1 MAADNELEN
10 LKTDCITALR
20 KGDEDAFDA
29 AALKFQESSAGDL
42 QFKMETLGLLACL
55 ALKQNYCRSALKAL
69 NLLSVCS
76 LDIAPEDAQTDNLLS
91 VCSLDIAPEDAQTEN
106 VFLQNLRYAAVM
118 AARTHNKDI
127 FAAAVSKLAVRY
139 AKNNYIK
146 ENTGAFIRVLNAL
159 MFIAADRRYTDIL
172 PMLRWL
178 SLRLCRNE
186 NVTEELL
193 FPFLRGWA
201 CLAAQAAR
209 RGWHDVVNQLLNG
222 LFYFLLKQR
231 SFTLTRSILMYVML
245 HMQMYA
251 AWDGVAKAFEVYA
264 PVQNFSLV
272 LLKQMLKEADGKLR
286 IKTVRLLLRSWR
298 DFIAAAARQAMED
311 ELSLYQSWFS
321 YGEAKESKKY
331 RQRSRLFIQLT
342 LGYWASQ
349 QPRTSKKQLK
359 YLKNIF
365 EQDLVKDKYLQ
376 LLEDVR

>member
-1 MAADNELEN
+1 
-10 LKTDCITALR
+10 
-20 KGDEDAFDA
+20 
-29 AALKFQESSAGDL
+29 
-42 QFKMETLGLLACL
+42 
-55 ALKQNYCRSALKAL
+55 
-69 NLLSVCS
+69 
-76 LDIAPEDAQTDNLLS
+76 
-91 VCSLDIAPEDAQTEN
+91 
-106 VFLQNLRYAAVM
+106 M

-139 AKNNYIK
+139 AKNNYVK
-146 ENTGAFIRVLNAL
+146 ENTDAFIGVLNAL

-193 FPFLRGWA
+193 LPFLRGWA

-209 RGWHDVVNQLLNG
+209 RGWHDAANQLLNG

-342 LGYWASQ
+342 LGYWAAQ

>member
-55 ALKQNYCRSALKAL
+55 ALKQNYCRSAQKAL
-69 NLLSVCS
+69 
-76 LDIAPEDAQTDNLLS
+76 NLLS

-146 ENTGAFIRVLNAL
+146 ENTGAFIGVLNAL

-193 FPFLRGWA
+193 LPFLRGWA

-342 LGYWASQ
+342 LGYWAAQ